1 MTATHK
7 HEAKAK
13 HNFTPLRLFF
23 SFLLHPCVYSQSQEE
38 GEPWAS
44 HYTYGKY
51 VGINSTVHVWKMSS
65 FFHTAADRFQ
75 AGGQAFLHC
84 EVWQITYRNAP
95 KKYVFSL
102 TLCNIL
108 NILYFKYLK
117 YLKFSYHRCRPTWNQ
132 CRGREVCS
140 NGCNWPILC
149 VSQQTVYVAGQT
161 GGGAHCMVPQNKDC
175 IIQSVQTILH
185 SRLGGPQGLKSEEL
199 GRGRREEKRDRAA

>member
-1 MTATHK
+1 M
-7 HEAKAK
+7 
-13 HNFTPLRLFF
+13 
-23 SFLLHPCVYSQSQEE
+23 C
-38 GEPWAS
+38 
-44 HYTYGKY
+44 GKCP
-51 VGINSTVHVWKMSS
+51 V

-75 AGGQAFLHC
+75 AGGQALLHC

-102 TLCNIL
+102 ILCNIL
-108 NILYFKYLK
+108 NILYFK

-132 CRGREVCS
+132 CGGREVRS

-185 SRLGGPQGLKSEEL
+185 SRLGGPEGLKSEEL
-199 GRGRREEKRDRAA
+199 GRGEERKRGTEQLSISTLGQKLKTLIVWCGLKKKQKTSQTQDKEDNSNARSTKPFQLEL